1 MRLKYIYT
9 ILFIPIFWGCK
20 KEKSFET
27 PLPSP
32 FPIEFKYRVNDLQTT
47 NEFTRDSSIS
57 RVLKQPLLDE
67 ASGLAYS
74 RVNPNVLWSHNDSG
88 HPNRLFA
95 ISTSGQS
102 FGYFVVQGASSR
114 DWEDI
119 AAGPGPIEGQNYVF
133 IADIGDNS
141 AQHNFV
147 VIYRVKEPQIT
158 NYDSAAIS
166 FIPNE
171 DVERFE
177 FTYPDGA
184 RDAETFMVDP
194 ISKDWFIVSKRD
206 ARSTLYRAKYPQVSG
221 ERVELEKLAYFPFTT
236 AVAGDISIDGSLIAI
251 KTNHRIYAWKRE
263 PGESVL
269 EALSR
274 TPSRLR
280 YDGEPQGESIAWDLD
295 LNGYY
300 TLSEQGGFFPPDV
313 HYYKRN

>member
-9 ILFIPIFWGCK
+9 ILFIPFFWGCK

-27 PLPSP
+27 PLPSL

-57 RVLKQPLLDE
+57 RVLKQPLLKE

-95 ISTSGQS
+95 ISTSGKS
-102 FGYFVVQGASSR
+102 FGHFVVQGASSR

-119 AAGPGPIEGQNYVF
+119 AAGPGPVEGQNYVF

-141 AQHNFV
+141 AQYNFI
-147 VIYRVKEPQIT
+147 VIYRVKEPVIT
-158 NYDSAAIS
+158 DFDSASIS

-177 FTYPDGA
+177 LTYPDGA

-274 TPSRLR
+274 TPNRLR